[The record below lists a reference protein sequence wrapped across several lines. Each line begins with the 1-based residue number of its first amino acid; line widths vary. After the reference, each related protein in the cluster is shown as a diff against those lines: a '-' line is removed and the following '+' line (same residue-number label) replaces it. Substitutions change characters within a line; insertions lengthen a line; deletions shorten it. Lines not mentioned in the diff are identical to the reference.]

1 MLTFPFPL
9 PDIDELVRQF
19 SLPNVDI
26 AALVESRRKDMEAL
40 VEANRRAY
48 EGMQALG
55 QRQMQIL
62 QESMRQL
69 QDQVRQASTGSGAA
83 NDAAANLGDSVRL
96 AFERALVNMRELAE
110 LAAKAQ
116 SDAYEVIHQRVQESL
131 EETGRQFQ
139 IRRPPD
145 PSA

>member
-1 MLTFPFPL
+1 MAIFPLL
-9 PDIDELVRQF
+9 PDIDDLVRQF

-26 AALVESRRKDMEAL
+26 ASLVESRRKDMEAL

-55 QRQMQIL
+55 QRQLEIL

-69 QDQVRQASTGSGAA
+69 QDQIRQAGTGTGAA
-83 NDAAANLGDSVRL
+83 NDAAVNLGESVRL
-96 AFERALVNMRELAE
+96 AFERALTNMRELAE
-110 LAAKAQ
+110 MAAKAQ

-139 IRRPPD
+139 VKRSSD
-145 PSA
+145 

>member
-1 MLTFPFPL
+1 MALFPL
-9 PDIDELVRQF
+9 LPSDIDDLVRQF

-26 AALVESRRKDMEAL
+26 ASLVESRRKDMEAL

-55 QRQMQIL
+55 QRQLEIL

-69 QDQVRQASTGSGAA
+69 QDQIRQTGSGTGAA
-83 NDAAANLGDSVRL
+83 NDAAVDLGESVRL
-96 AFERALVNMRELAE
+96 AFEQALTNMRELAE

-139 IRRPPD
+139 VRRPAD
-145 PSA
+145 

>member
-9 PDIDELVRQF
+9 PDIDDLVRQF

-26 AALVESRRKDMEAL
+26 ASLVESRRKDMEAL

-62 QESMRQL
+62 QESMQQL
-69 QDQVRQASTGSGAA
+69 QEQIRQAGTGPGAA
-83 NDAAANLGDSVRL
+83 NDAAVSLGDSVRV

-139 IRRPPD
+139 VRRP
-145 PSA
+145 